1 MKKKQDT
8 QGELGFLD
16 GFLARF
22 RRTSVE
28 PSAEKRPAAS
38 SQGLRQEFE
47 AALKGLN
54 QKIEEQRRR
63 DQESVGG
70 GERGE
75 KTAAERRA
83 ERAERMEAA
92 HRAVFEDVVAMHGRL
107 GTGLGSEDLTGLRAF
122 LDEVEAMAAPGAESH
137 EILPR
142 ARYAI
147 AKRLGHEA
155 GELVLASLRPLL
167 EKAGMAWPDPIR
179 YHPSATAED
188 IEAARS
194 RRFSEMREQFLA
206 RGLSKTAERVVGVV
220 GAWGADYP
228 DRGSPLW
235 EEAVLEAVAAGLLA
249 RLLREFVVRLRSDR
263 EIIEA
268 ETDRLIG
275 PQLAAVQKVL
285 ESGVA
290 SVEEATQ
297 AAAGALRVIDE
308 VIPDL
313 AWKHLRS
320 VLPMARGEVVSS

>member
-1 MKKKQDT
+1 MERRQET

-16 GFLARF
+16 VFLARF
-22 RRTSVE
+22 RRAPEQT
-28 PSAEKRPAAS
+28 PSEKPLAAS
-38 SQGLRQEFE
+38 SQDLRREFE
-47 AALKGLN
+47 AALEGLTK
-54 QKIEEQRRR
+54 KIEEQRRR
-63 DQESVGG
+63 EEEASGG

-75 KTAAERRA
+75 KTAAERLA
-83 ERAERMEAA
+83 ERAKRLEAA
-92 HRAVFEDVVAMHGRL
+92 HRAIREDVVAMHGRL
-107 GTGLGSEDLTGLRAF
+107 RTGLGTDDLVDLQAF
-122 LDEVEAMAAPGAESH
+122 LEEVDALAAPGAESH
-137 EILPR
+137 ELLPR
-142 ARYAI
+142 ARYRI
-147 AKRLGHEA
+147 VKRLGHEA
-155 GELVLASLRPLL
+155 GELVLARLRPML
-167 EKAGMAWPDPIR
+167 EKAGVAWPDPIH

-188 IEAARS
+188 IEAARR

-206 RGLSKTAERVVGVV
+206 RGLKKTAERVLGVV
-220 GAWGADYP
+220 GSWGSDYP
-228 DRGSPLW
+228 QRGSPLW
-235 EEAVLEAVAAGLLA
+235 EEAVLEAVAAGLQA
-249 RLLREFVVRLRSDR
+249 RLLRQFVGRLRSDR

-320 VLPMARGEVVSS
+320 VLPAARGEVLPP

>member
-1 MKKKQDT
+1 MKKRQDT
-8 QGELGFLD
+8 PGALGFLD
-16 GFLARF
+16 GLVARF
-22 RRTSVE
+22 RRGPEQTLS
-28 PSAEKRPAAS
+28 EKAPTAS
-38 SQGLRQEFE
+38 SQDLRREFE
-47 AALKGLN
+47 AALEGLTR
-54 QKIEEQRRR
+54 KIEEQRRR
-63 DQESVGG
+63 DQEALDG

-75 KTAAERRA
+75 KTAAERAA
-83 ERAERMEAA
+83 ERAKRMDVA
-92 HRAVFEDVVAMHGRL
+92 HRAIREDVVAMHACL
-107 GTGLGSEDLTGLRAF
+107 GTGLGNDDLTDLRVF
-122 LDEVEAMAAPGAESH
+122 LEEVDALAAPGAESH
-137 EILPR
+137 ELLPR
-142 ARYAI
+142 ARYRI

-155 GELVLASLRPLL
+155 GELVLARLRLML
-167 EKAGMAWPDPIR
+167 EKAGVAWPDPIR

-188 IEAARS
+188 IEAARR

-206 RGLSKTAERVVGVV
+206 RGLPKTAERVVGVV

-235 EEAVLEAVAAGLLA
+235 QEAVLEAVAAGLQA
-249 RLLREFVVRLRSDR
+249 QLLRAFVERLRSDR
-263 EIIEA
+263 EIVEA

-290 SVEEATQ
+290 SVEEATR

-320 VLPMARGEVVSS
+320 VLPAARGGVSPP